1 MKIFFPLF
9 KSYRKKNFPISLCK
23 QLLMLV
29 NHKNLK
35 IKCLC
40 SSSNCLPWKIKLTLV
55 SIKSMQLNT
64 ENFYTQ
70 KENMNANFF
79 NFKLFNVLIL
89 LRRSVWYIAITIFG
103 VKHVNKKWTYFKRL
117 RNLEFFIDFWCEM
130 SMCCPWVIPN
140 NNPSLIE
147 QAGYRTQLTGC

>member
-1 MKIFFPLF
+1 MKRLFNRGKWLWLESTNPLIMSYMNEKNPSNLIVSEITSIWFFLLHNKKYLFFQFNLENKGLYVSMKIFFPLF

-79 NFKLFNVLIL
+79 NF
-89 LRRSVWYIAITIFG
+89 
-103 VKHVNKKWTYFKRL
+103 
-117 RNLEFFIDFWCEM
+117 
-130 SMCCPWVIPN
+130 
-140 NNPSLIE
+140 
-147 QAGYRTQLTGC
+147 